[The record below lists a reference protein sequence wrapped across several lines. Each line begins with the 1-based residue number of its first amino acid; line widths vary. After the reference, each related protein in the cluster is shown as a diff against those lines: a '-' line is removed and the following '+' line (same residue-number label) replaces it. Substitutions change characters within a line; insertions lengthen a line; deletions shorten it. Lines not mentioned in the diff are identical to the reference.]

1 MSCKLKELAKNCFS
15 GEVTLPKAT
24 LWLLGAVCLLGGI
37 VYGLK
42 TAPMTHGVM
51 IASNNGNNNGNNSGN
66 GCEQEDEEEM
76 PSGEAEL

>member
-1 MSCKLKELAKNCFS
+1 MSCKLKELVKNCFS

-24 LWLLGAVCLLGGI
+24 LWLFGAVCLLGGI

-66 GCEQEDEEEM
+66 GREQEDEEEM
-76 PSGEAEL
+76 SSDEAEL